1 MLVYVSGAKLVLEG
15 AGVGVHIFFTEIAQ
29 TEKTT
34 MTKLR
39 IFGLAAALS
48 VIATA
53 PVVAQ
58 QAAQEPGEQSFYQSL
73 GVGSHEGG
81 ATNAMASVG
90 AAAPSTNSTV
100 KHSTRTSSKH
110 NANAHKL

>member
-1 MLVYVSGAKLVLEG
+1 
-15 AGVGVHIFFTEIAQ
+15 
-29 TEKTT
+29 

-39 IFGLAAALS
+39 MVGLAAMLS

-90 AAAPSTNSTV
+90 AAAPLTSPPA
-100 KHSTRTSSKH
+100 KRYTRASSKH
-110 NANAHKL
+110 NVNAHKL